1 MTFWV
6 EFCLFICFFIHKSNE
21 FLLSQFTKYN
31 FLQKIF
37 AKKKLFHLH
46 EVPLKLHTFAKITAW
61 TKSEYEGFFMCLFSY
76 LGFIRRFSLF
86 IASAFKFLY
95 SARIMENADQRKL
108 RIKTFSMQLVSLKNE
123 QLCKKIVA
131 VSIFLVNTSISTQ

>member
-1 MTFWV
+1 MNFV
-6 EFCLFICFFIHKSNE
+6 YLFV
-21 FLLSQFTKYN
+21 FLFTKVMSFYWVN
-31 FLQKIF
+31 FLQKILQ
-37 AKKKLFHLH
+37 KKKRLFHLH
-46 EVPLKLHTFAKITAW
+46 EVPLKLHTFANITAW
-61 TKSEYEGFFMCLFSY
+61 TKSEYEVFFICLFSY
-76 LGFIRRFSLF
+76 LGFIRIFSLF

-131 VSIFLVNTSISTQ
+131 VSIFLVNTSINTQ